1 MMNAKEHNNLLGIF
15 LIVYEALQVIGLLI
29 GIVVMVGMMG
39 FVFSQVPGR
48 EAVPFGLVALIVVAA
63 LLFSALLLV
72 PGLIAAIKI
81 RRESPDARGWAIAA
95 SIIAL
100 LNFPLGTALGVYGL
114 TAVTCVVA
122 ETRVSRPIAR
132 CFCSASSIITAL
144 PRKPLAPVTSV
155 TLSAMR

>member
-29 GIVVMVGMMG
+29 AIFVMVGMIG

-48 EAVPFGLVALIVVAA
+48 EAIPFGLIALIVVAA
-63 LLFSALLLV
+63 LLFSALLLI
-72 PGLIAAIKI
+72 PGFIAAIKI

-114 TAVTCVVA
+114 WFLMGDMGKAFYLGGGSKANFTT
-122 ETRVSRPIAR
+122 P
-132 CFCSASSIITAL
+132 
-144 PRKPLAPVTSV
+144 PPPPAPNSWQ
-155 TLSAMR
+155 

>member
-114 TAVTCVVA
+114 WFLMGDMGKAFYLGGGSKAHYTT
-122 ETRVSRPIAR
+122 P
-132 CFCSASSIITAL
+132 
-144 PRKPLAPVTSV
+144 PPPPAPNSWQ
-155 TLSAMR
+155 